1 MTGFKLPLFMIFGRR
16 PVKFI
21 STPEGGMDIL
31 AFDWESGEFERD
43 LSYLSKLFKYSPECD
58 EVTEEEFDMYVK
70 KLISQISKREKAR

>member
-21 STPEGGMDIL
+21 PTPDGGMDIL

-43 LSYLSKLFKYSPECD
+43 LSYLSKFFKHSPESE
-58 EVTEEEFDMYVK
+58 EVTEEEFDLYVK
-70 KLISQISKREKAR
+70 KLLIEIRESKRFK